1 MQLFQLRPYQTRL
14 VDESRKFLSQG
25 IDGVLIQSPPGSGKS
40 VVIAEIIRLA
50 TKKNGYVLFLAHR
63 KELLDNIRETLEENE
78 VDLAKVT
85 ITSPG
90 KAKNRLKVMRKPTL
104 IITDEGHHGKAKT
117 YQAIYDYYSGVPRLG
132 FTATPWRM
140 NGEGFTDIYRE
151 MVEGPSI
158 QWLID
163 NNCLAPYRWYSI
175 PLIDR
180 SQINF
185 KSMAKETESA
195 AKLYESDATIQGD
208 IIANYK
214 KYADGRQAIVY
225 APTIDVS
232 KKIVE
237 WFNSE
242 GISSTHAD
250 ANTPP
255 KERDQVMSDFKTG
268 KITILS
274 NVDLISE
281 GFNAPDVGVVILC
294 RPTQSLVLHLQQS
307 MRGMRYRPNK
317 QAVILDHVGNGA
329 NLGLPTDEFE
339 WTIKARKK
347 KSTKS
352 DGGPPTMTCTTC
364 AQQFLLKSLL
374 KIDDKPHCPFCLS
387 EILVEERKSDVT
399 FDETVEMI
407 ELNAEKAKWLRLS
420 RKQYSTKKDLAYN
433 YEIADAKVKIAGKG
447 NTLFKLFGAL
457 TAYRGTEYS
466 ISELEELSIAKK
478 ISMEKILK
486 AYQWAL
492 EKNIT
497 KPVQNWQEAAFY

>member
-1 MQLFQLRPYQTRL
+1 MYSLRPYQNKL
-14 VDESRKFLSQG
+14 LKESREFLSQG
-25 IDGVLIQSPPGSGKS
+25 SKGVFVQSPPGSGKS

-50 TKKNGYVLFLAHR
+50 TKKNGIVLFLAHR
-63 KELLDNIRETLEENE
+63 RELLDNIRDTLKENE
-78 VDLAKVT
+78 VDISQVIIL
-85 ITSPG
+85 SPIM
-90 KAKNRLKVMRKPTL
+90 AKNRMNSMPKISL
-104 IITDEGHHGKAKT
+104 IVTDESHHSKAKT
-117 YQAIYDYYSGVPRLG
+117 YKEIYDYFSNVPRLG
-132 FTATPWRM
+132 FSATPCRM
-140 NGEGFTDIYRE
+140 DGQGFTDIYDE

-242 GISSTHAD
+242 GISAIHAD

-255 KERDQVMSDFKTG
+255 KERDQVMSDFKSG

-281 GFNAPDVGVVILC
+281 GFNVPDVGVVILC

-317 QAVILDHVGNGA
+317 QAIILDHVGNGA

-339 WTIKARKK
+339 WTIKDRKK
-347 KSTKS
+347 KNAKS

-387 EILVEERKSDVT
+387 EILVEERKSEVT

-457 TAYRGTEYS
+457 TAYRGAEYS
-466 ISELEELSIAKK
+466 ISDLEELSIEKR

-497 KPVQNWQEAAFY
+497 KPVQDWQEAAFY

>member
-1 MQLFQLRPYQTRL
+1 MYQLRPYQTKL
-14 VDESRKFLSQG
+14 VNESRNFLSQG
-25 IDGVLIQSPPGSGKS
+25 VDGILIQSPPGSGKS
-40 VVIAEIIRLA
+40 VVIAEIVRLA
-50 TKKNGYVLFLAHR
+50 ANKNGHVLFLAHR
-63 KELLDNIRETLEENE
+63 RELLDNIEESLKENA
-78 VDLAKVT
+78 VDLSKVT

-90 KAKNRLKVMRKPTL
+90 KAKNRLKVMHKPTL

-117 YQAIYDYYSGVPRLG
+117 YQAIYDYYSDVPRLG

-140 NGEGFTDIYRE
+140 NGEGFTNIYKE

-163 NNCLAPYRWYSI
+163 NQCLAPFRWYSI

-180 SQINF
+180 SKIDF
-185 KSMAKETESA
+185 KSSQKETASA
-195 AKLYESDATIQGD
+195 AELYESDATIQGD
-208 IIANYK
+208 IIANYR
-214 KYADGRQAIVY
+214 KYANGRQAIVY
-225 APTIDVS
+225 APTIEVS

-242 GISSTHAD
+242 GILAVHAD
-250 ANTPP
+250 ANTPS
-255 KERDQVMSDFKTG
+255 KERDQLMADFKKG

-281 GFNAPDVGVVILC
+281 GFNVPDVGVVILC

-307 MRGMRYRPNK
+307 MRGMRYKPNK

-339 WTIKARKK
+339 WTIKDRKK
-347 KSTKS
+347 NNSKS

-364 AQQFLLKSLL
+364 AQQFLYKSLM

-387 EILVEERKSDVT
+387 EIVIEERESSVT

-420 RKQYSTKKDLAYN
+420 RKQYSPKKGCP
-433 YEIADAKVKIAGKG
+433 I
-447 NTLFKLFGAL
+447 
-457 TAYRGTEYS
+457 
-466 ISELEELSIAKK
+466 
-478 ISMEKILK
+478 
-486 AYQWAL
+486 
-492 EKNIT
+492 IT
-497 KPVQNWQEAAFY
+497 KSLMRK